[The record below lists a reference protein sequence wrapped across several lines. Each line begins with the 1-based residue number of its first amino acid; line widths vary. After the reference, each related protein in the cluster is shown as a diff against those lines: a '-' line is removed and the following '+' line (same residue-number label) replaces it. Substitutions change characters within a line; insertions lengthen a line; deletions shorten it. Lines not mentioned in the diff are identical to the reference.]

1 VTSPSADT
9 RVPNADFAKHKAGRY
24 GAWGTDRSFYW
35 SEPADGTNP
44 GDRDLYICK
53 TSDFGANWTGFKHP
67 IPFGPASDFV
77 VSHSGF
83 DNKGTLYVHHGDKL
97 YVSFDQGA
105 TFAFVHTV
113 PRWGSAKRSD
123 PGSDQFFVVDC
134 GTIHMAI
141 LEDAGEGRGN
151 VFYLR
156 GRGVDTANPV
166 WDEEL
171 VDQTDNV
178 RLDFIYIVLDGNG
191 VPTISYTTPG
201 AGKQVTTASR
211 NLALPTGCL
220 NPLSAVSRKTHGS
233 AGTFDVDL
241 PLVGIPGVECRTGGT
256 NNDYTIV
263 VTFPNPLSGVGSAS
277 VTLGTGTVNANSGI
291 GPASNQYTINL
302 TGVTNAQHLGV
313 TLFNVQDTTGL
324 ASPSITI
331 PMDVLIGD
339 VNAASGVTG
348 SDVNGCKAQVGID
361 LSAATFGNDVNVT
374 GFVSGSDVNL
384 IKAQVGTTLP

>member
-1 VTSPSADT
+1 
-9 RVPNADFAKHKAGRY
+9 
-24 GAWGTDRSFYW
+24 
-35 SEPADGTNP
+35 
-44 GDRDLYICK
+44 
-53 TSDFGANWTGFKHP
+53 
-67 IPFGPASDFV
+67 
-77 VSHSGF
+77 
-83 DNKGTLYVHHGDKL
+83 
-97 YVSFDQGA
+97 
-105 TFAFVHTV
+105 
-113 PRWGSAKRSD
+113 
-123 PGSDQFFVVDC
+123 
-134 GTIHMAI
+134 MAI

-313 TLFNVQDTTGL
+313 TLFNVQDATGL

-361 LSAATFGNDVNVT
+361 LSATTFRNDVNVT